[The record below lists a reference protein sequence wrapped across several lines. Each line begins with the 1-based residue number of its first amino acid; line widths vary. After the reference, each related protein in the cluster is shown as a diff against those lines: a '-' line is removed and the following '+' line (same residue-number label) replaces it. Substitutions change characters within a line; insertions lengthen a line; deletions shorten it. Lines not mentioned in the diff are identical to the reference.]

1 MKDSPAKN
9 KEPKEKKVLTANQ
22 KKALR
27 NKKNKML
34 KKIKDQIETDDVD
47 EEGAMKI
54 AEQWIN
60 IADIDGDELIDFSE
74 YKDFVNKLDSEDPP
88 SDADL

>member
-1 MKDSPAKN
+1 
-9 KEPKEKKVLTANQ
+9 
-22 KKALR
+22 
-27 NKKNKML
+27 ML

-88 SDADL
+88 SDADLQQIFNDLDTDNSGQLDK